1 MLYDITITFYQR
13 GRRRKKRKGMKK
25 IALIAVLHIFFTPA
39 RDTRHMP
46 RLHAKMASI
55 VRKPFTSFAKI
66 PTRDPE
72 ILPCYWRVAANSLN
86 NTHNCMSSVFTL
98 MQIHTHQEKLFC
110 FLYTYF
116 PKTLLAPLFS
126 SPNVLYQLGKE
137 MESLLVLAPRLIS
150 LLIKT
155 QIC

>member
-1 MLYDITITFYQR
+1 MRLSH
-13 GRRRKKRKGMKK
+13 
-25 IALIAVLHIFFTPA
+25 VFFTPA
-39 RDTRHMP
+39 RDSRHMP

-72 ILPCYWRVAANSLN
+72 ILPCYWSVAAKHTQKRVYT
-86 NTHNCMSSVFTL
+86 NT
-98 MQIHTHQEKLFC
+98 QAHTHQEKLSC

-116 PKTLLAPLFS
+116 PTTLLAPLFS

-150 LLIKT
+150 LHIKI
-155 QIC
+155 QICSKSFINQIKLIVAQHRTSYISK

>member
-1 MLYDITITFYQR
+1 MRLS
-13 GRRRKKRKGMKK
+13 
-25 IALIAVLHIFFTPA
+25 HIFFTPA

-72 ILPCYWRVAANSLN
+72 ILPCYWCVAAN
-86 NTHNCMSSVFTL
+86 TSVCVCIVFIL
-98 MQIHTHQEKLFC
+98 IQIHTHQEKLSC

>member
-1 MLYDITITFYQR
+1 MRLS
-13 GRRRKKRKGMKK
+13 
-25 IALIAVLHIFFTPA
+25 HIFFTPA

-86 NTHNCMSSVFTL
+86 NTHTHNCMSSVFTL

>member
-1 MLYDITITFYQR
+1 MRLSH
-13 GRRRKKRKGMKK
+13 
-25 IALIAVLHIFFTPA
+25 VFFTPA
-39 RDTRHMP
+39 RDSRHMP

-72 ILPCYWRVAANSLN
+72 ILPCYWSVAAKHTQKSVYT
-86 NTHNCMSSVFTL
+86 NT
-98 MQIHTHQEKLFC
+98 QAHTHQEKLSC

-116 PKTLLAPLFS
+116 PTTLLAPLFS

-150 LLIKT
+150 LHIKI
-155 QIC
+155 QICSKSFRNPIIVHRNFPNYQIII

>member
-1 MLYDITITFYQR
+1 MRLS
-13 GRRRKKRKGMKK
+13 
-25 IALIAVLHIFFTPA
+25 HIFFTPA

-72 ILPCYWRVAANSLN
+72 ILPCYWCVAGNSLN

-98 MQIHTHQEKLFC
+98 MQIHTHTRKNYSVSC
-110 FLYTYF
+110 THTF
-116 PKTLLAPLFS
+116 PKLCLHLY
-126 SPNVLYQLGKE
+126 SPPQMFYINWGRKWKVCLYLHQGSYLC
-137 MESLLVLAPRLIS
+137 L
-150 LLIKT
+150 
-155 QIC
+155 